1 MRETQVCTS
10 AINLRNIM
18 EAIMEEK
25 FELWDK
31 LLILELNDI
40 FSSIQKKKKWL
51 EVPSHIKNY
60 KSKKPSTNLLWLPE
74 GLTFV
79 FMFFSKHYLQICTC
93 MFVWVLKTFNMKNAL
108 LNFKCTIYC

>member
-1 MRETQVCTS
+1 MCTS

-40 FSSIQKKKKWL
+40 FSSIQKKKM
-51 EVPSHIKNY
+51 VRGSISY
-60 KSKKPSTNLLWLPE
+60 KKL
-74 GLTFV
+74 
-79 FMFFSKHYLQICTC
+79 
-93 MFVWVLKTFNMKNAL
+93 
-108 LNFKCTIYC
+108 

>member
-1 MRETQVCTS
+1 MIWDMRETQVCTS

-40 FSSIQKKKKWL
+40 FSSIQKKK
-51 EVPSHIKNY
+51 N
-60 KSKKPSTNLLWLPE
+60 
-74 GLTFV
+74 G
-79 FMFFSKHYLQICTC
+79 
-93 MFVWVLKTFNMKNAL
+93 
-108 LNFKCTIYC
+108 

>member
-40 FSSIQKKKKWL
+40 FSSIQKKKM
-51 EVPSHIKNY
+51 VRGSISY
-60 KSKKPSTNLLWLPE
+60 KKL
-74 GLTFV
+74 
-79 FMFFSKHYLQICTC
+79 
-93 MFVWVLKTFNMKNAL
+93 
-108 LNFKCTIYC
+108 